1 MSQATSTEK
10 ERIGFIGLGIMGSR
24 MAAQLAGAGFELTV
38 WNRTASV
45 AEQWSQQHGG
55 SVAATPAELAAA
67 SDVVIT
73 MVVDDSHVEELLLL
87 GDNGVAQGA
96 RDGMLCI
103 DMSTISPAATR
114 EIGSRL
120 AAQGIAFIDAPVTGS
135 SPGAESGTLTI
146 MAGGDPADIERA
158 APLFDVMGAKTVR
171 CGPLGEGQK
180 IKVIS
185 NAIAASNAAVLAE
198 ALIVA
203 DRAGIDLQAL
213 SAVIDGGA
221 ADSKMAQLKLEPMI
235 SRQYD
240 TLFRLDHMI
249 KDVDLAIEVAAQSGA
264 PFDYAAQTRSAMAE
278 ASAEGFGEIDFAALA
293 EALHARAD
301 ATGQ

>member
-24 MAAQLAGAGFELTV
+24 MAAQLAAAGFELTV
-38 WNRTASV
+38 WNRTTSV

>member
-38 WNRTASV
+38 WNRTTSV

-240 TLFRLDHMI
+240 TLVRLDHMI

>member
-1 MSQATSTEK
+1 MSQATSTAK

-55 SVAATPAELAAA
+55 SVAANPAELAAA

-87 GDNGVAQGA
+87 GDNGVAAGG

>member
-24 MAAQLAGAGFELTV
+24 MAAQLAAAGFELTV
-38 WNRTASV
+38 WNRTTSV

-180 IKVIS
+180 IKVIG